1 MRRNYFLILFSSLL
15 MFFWMNNS
23 ILAKKKVEK
32 QKELAIN
39 WVNENQN
46 LLIEISDK
54 LWRYAE
60 TALKEYKSSQLL
72 IETLEKAGF
81 MVKKGVAGMPT
92 AFIATYGEGKPI
104 IGILAEYDAL
114 PGLSQKVSTKK
125 NL

>member
-1 MRRNYFLILFSSLL
+1 
-15 MFFWMNNS
+15 MNNS